1 MKVGGASMGPSLED
15 IVLVI
20 TTQWG
25 QQRGGHLL
33 HSSPQGAI
41 ARRPGM
47 LLDLLL
53 PKIFVP
59 GVLHSLNCCNKSQ
72 CVHLWAAFSPS
83 PLGL

>member
-20 TTQWG
+20 TTQLG
-25 QQRGGHLL
+25 QHRGGRPL
-33 HSSPQGAI
+33 HSSPRGAI

-53 PKIFVP
+53 PKILVP
-59 GVLHSLNCCNKSQ
+59 GVLHSLNYCEQ
-72 CVHLWAAFSPS
+72 
-83 PLGL
+83 